1 MDLPGLRQISPTNL
15 YLRPKQ
21 VKTKLFD
28 TFIDKIRTF
37 FPMNIDE
44 SGRLLI
50 LQPKKLIL

>member
-44 SGRLLI
+44 SGILLI
-50 LQPKKLIL
+50 LQSKKLIL